1 MAAFD
6 VGITTY
12 RGGKVSSEKVRNQL
26 NITQLVQAR
35 AKIRTEVFN
44 TLF

>member
-26 NITQLVQAR
+26 NITQLVQR